1 MSHWLFVL
9 LVHYEL
15 LLLKLWDK
23 YINDMMCVSCIYC
36 EIFCRLGW
44 LNNVQSETN
53 PVGNIEKRVSFIYS
67 NVVMN
72 AKHNTLL
79 IAVTFYDEKETHACI
94 GKDSN
99 PWRELV
105 NF

>member
-1 MSHWLFVL
+1 M
-9 LVHYEL
+9 
-15 LLLKLWDK
+15 
-23 YINDMMCVSCIYC
+23 
-36 EIFCRLGW
+36 
-44 LNNVQSETN
+44 QSETN
-53 PVGNIEKRVSFIYS
+53 PVENIKKRVSFIYS

-99 PWRELV
+99 P
-105 NF
+105 

>member
-1 MSHWLFVL
+1 MKYLIKIVLVAAFVL
-9 LVHYEL
+9 NSY
-15 LLLKLWDK
+15 
-23 YINDMMCVSCIYC
+23 
-36 EIFCRLGW
+36 
-44 LNNVQSETN
+44 ETN
-53 PVGNIEKRVSFIYS
+53 PVENIEKRVSFIYS

-99 PWRELV
+99 P
-105 NF
+105 

>member
-9 LVHYEL
+9 HYKL
-15 LLLKLWDK
+15 LLLKLWGK
-23 YINDMMCVSCIYC
+23 YINDMMCVSCIDC
-36 EIFCRLGW
+36 EIFGRLGW

-53 PVGNIEKRVSFIYS
+53 PVENIEKRVSFIYS

>member
-9 LVHYEL
+9 HYKL
-15 LLLKLWDK
+15 LLLKLWGK
-23 YINDMMCVSCIYC
+23 YINDMMCVICIYC
-36 EIFCRLGW
+36 EIFGRLGW

-53 PVGNIEKRVSFIYS
+53 PVENIEKRVSFIYS